1 MTVDDYFAAPARCD
15 VETMA
20 SLWAADG
27 DDHSAGQVD
36 AIGPNGVRKLAALE
50 LSAAWPGHA
59 DALKGDVHGRLE
71 RAAAA

>member
-1 MTVDDYFAAPARCD
+1 MSAMAVVVDYLAALARHD

-27 DDHSAGQVD
+27 DEHIAG
-36 AIGPNGVRKLAALE
+36 
-50 LSAAWPGHA
+50 PGHA
-59 DALKGDVHGRLE
+59 DALTGDVRGQLE